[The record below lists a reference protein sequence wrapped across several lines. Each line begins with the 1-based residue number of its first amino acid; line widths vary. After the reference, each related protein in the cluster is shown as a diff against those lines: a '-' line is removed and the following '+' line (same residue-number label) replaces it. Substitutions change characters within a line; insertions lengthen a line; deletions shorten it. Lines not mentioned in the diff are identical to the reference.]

1 MALIVLVHA
10 LALATFF
17 KDSEGSCL
25 EIVPE
30 SAWLSGHASGIGES
44 VAEQQ
49 TAERSRVGCRRG
61 GAGVDR

>member
-1 MALIVLVHA
+1 MALIVLVH
-10 LALATFF
+10 ALATFF

-44 VAEQQ
+44 VAEQ
-49 TAERSRVGCRRG
+49 
-61 GAGVDR
+61 